1 MNLQWS
7 DSKRMVH
14 AIASNLIAG
23 AFPALYVRMT
33 HQTGRGGGEEQ
44 PAQIAD
50 YFSTCFFEYFEKL
63 DVARDVIPQ
72 WLSGKTLLEY
82 GPGDLPGVALL
93 MVAYGAE
100 KVWCVDRF
108 PLVKLSDKNVQ
119 VMREL
124 LEKLP
129 VPQRQRAEECFNV
142 RGDLDSGFNPTR
154 IEYLVRPSGL
164 SGFHSSVD
172 LVYSRAVLEHV
183 NQLAETY
190 ADMRGALRPNGISI
204 HQVDLKSHGLHKAN
218 PLDFLAWPSW
228 LWNLMYGFK
237 GVPNRWRKIHHL
249 QAAEEAGLVIRIV
262 AATTSIARSEVEA
275 IRPYLAKPFRQLDVD
290 ELAVEGFWLICTPA
304 LRDLRMPGMTVSCF
318 Q

>member
-1 MNLQWS
+1 MNMQWS
-7 DSKRMVH
+7 DAKRMAH

-33 HQTGRGGGEEQ
+33 HQTGRGGGEEH
-44 PAQIAD
+44 PVQIAN

-63 DVARDVIPQ
+63 DVARNVIPQ

-93 MVAYGAE
+93 MVAHGAE

-129 VPQRQRAEECFNV
+129 VPQRQRAEGCFIV
-142 RGDLDSGFNPTR
+142 RGDPDSGFNPTR
-154 IEYLVRPSGL
+154 IEYLVRPGGL
-164 SGFHSSVD
+164 SGLHSAVD

-190 ADMRGALRPNGISI
+190 ADMRSALRPNGISI

-218 PLDFLAWPSW
+218 PLDFLAWPNW

-237 GVPNRWRKIHHL
+237 GVPNRWRKFHHL
-249 QAAEEAGLVIRIV
+249 RAAEKAGLDIRMV
-262 AATTSIARSEVEA
+262 AVTTRIAQSEVEA
-275 IRPYLAKPFRQLDVD
+275 IRPYLDKSFRYLEPD
-290 ELAVEGFWLICTPA
+290 ELAAEGFWLICAPA
-304 LRDLRMPGMTVSCF
+304 SDDRRMPKMNVS
-318 Q
+318 